1 MTVMD
6 CFSCSDISCKM
17 CGNQDS
23 SGVYKCFYCEY
34 VKILRLNEQCRLC
47 FSGGCGFLERL
58 EELERLERRQA
69 DEV

>member
-1 MTVMD
+1 MTAMD

-17 CGNQDS
+17 YRNQDK
-23 SGVYKCFYCEY
+23 SGVYKCFSCEY
-34 VKILRLNEQCRLC
+34 IKTLLINEQCRLC

-58 EELERLERRQA
+58 ESWEGRQS